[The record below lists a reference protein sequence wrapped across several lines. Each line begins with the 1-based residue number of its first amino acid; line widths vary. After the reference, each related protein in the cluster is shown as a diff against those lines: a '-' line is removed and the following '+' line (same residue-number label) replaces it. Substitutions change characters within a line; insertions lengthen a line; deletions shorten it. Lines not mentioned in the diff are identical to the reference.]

1 MFSVN
6 NTKIISLKA
15 SFQFISKQIEIIRRV
30 HNIFFSLSIES
41 PRSFSFKVVQIFCE
55 IAILLFVFDYGIE
68 STLML
73 GPHLLKWQCLL

>member
-30 HNIFFSLSIES
+30 HNIFFLSIES
-41 PRSFSFKVVQIFCE
+41 PRSFSFKAVQIFCE

-73 GPHLLKWQCLL
+73 GPHLPKWQCLL